1 MFCLRADRARAR
13 EPSLACAPLAGR
25 RRRRRRRRGPRGE
38 TMTAK
43 KSYYNRGTISPI
55 VFWLAYRGE
64 ESRGGA
70 FIGFMRQQW
79 LVIQRTFR
87 GYLLF
92 LPSLSLFLPRWLTR
106 ALPYIYMYIY
116 IYSILG
122 RIRAATIERFGNGRA
137 PIIAVIKPSAF
148 LSLPL
153 FYSFLTSRSWFARF
167 LLLLLIF
174 IIIIRERIFFRE
186 G

>member
-1 MFCLRADRARAR
+1 MNKYNSQKYDFSDPLTKIKRIPSPPERNYQLILLFMFCLRADRARAR

-92 LPSLSLFLPRWLTR
+92 LPPLSLSLPQWLTR

-116 IYSILG
+116 IYI
-122 RIRAATIERFGNGRA
+122 
-137 PIIAVIKPSAF
+137 
-148 LSLPL
+148 
-153 FYSFLTSRSWFARF
+153 RSWAEYELPRSNDSVTGG
-167 LLLLLIF
+167 
-174 IIIIRERIFFRE
+174 RR
-186 G
+186 